1 MAKTVCLA
9 LVVLL
14 LLGGVCA
21 PVGRGGDPDKSSKTA
36 ELMKKKLKYSQN
48 VLEGIAL
55 NDFDK
60 IGDNADELMNVSKQA
75 EWAVVKTPEYELF
88 SNQFRK
94 TVESMAQNAKAK
106 NLDGAA
112 LDYMDL
118 TMTCVKCHKYVRET
132 RMTRLNGERRVRPG
146 RFPPGVGLKAE
157 KRAAALVGG
166 PKPHTAL

>member
-1 MAKTVCLA
+1 MAKTVCRA

-14 LLGGVCA
+14 LLAGVCA
-21 PVGRGGDPDKSSKTA
+21 PAGRAGDDPDKPSKTA
-36 ELMKKKLKYSQN
+36 ELMRKKLKHSQG

-60 IGDNADELMNVSKQA
+60 IADNADQLIAVSQKA
-75 EWAVVKTPEYELF
+75 EWVVVKTPQYELF

-94 TVESMAQNAKAK
+94 TAENLVKNAKAK

-112 LDYMDL
+112 LDYVDL

-132 RMTRLNGERRVRPG
+132 RMTRLDRTPHGEPG
-146 RFPPGVGLKAE
+146 
-157 KRAAALVGG
+157 
-166 PKPHTAL
+166 T

>member
-1 MAKTVCLA
+1 MKKTFCRA

-14 LLGGVCA
+14 LLAGVCVPA
-21 PVGRGGDPDKSSKTA
+21 GRGGDDVDKPSKTA
-36 ELMKKKLKYSQN
+36 ELMKKKLKCSQG

-60 IGDNADELMNVSKQA
+60 IADNADQLITISQQV
-75 EWAVVKTPEYELF
+75 EWVVVKTPQYELF

-94 TVESMAQNAKAK
+94 SAESLVKNAKAK

-112 LDYMDL
+112 LDYVDL

-132 RMTRLNGERRVRPG
+132 RRARRDGGRGVDLADFRPN
-146 RFPPGVGLKAE
+146 RD
-157 KRAAALVGG
+157 
-166 PKPHTAL
+166 

>member
-1 MAKTVCLA
+1 MMKTLCRA

-14 LLGGVCA
+14 LLAGACVPA
-21 PVGRGGDPDKSSKTA
+21 GRGGGDVDKPSKTA
-36 ELMKKKLKYSQN
+36 ELMKKKLKHSQG

-60 IGDNADELMNVSKQA
+60 IADNADQLIAISQRV
-75 EWAVVKTPEYELF
+75 EWVVIKTPQYELF

-94 TVESMAQNAKAK
+94 TAESLVKNAKAK

-112 LDYMDL
+112 LDYFDL

-132 RMTRLNGERRVRPG
+132 RMTRLDRVPYSEPG
-146 RFPPGVGLKAE
+146 ASAPGD
-157 KRAAALVGG
+157 
-166 PKPHTAL
+166 